1 MKRENIEQRIKNF
14 FSDFDEP
21 LKTECI
27 DYAIKCFDIYR
38 EIMRKEI
45 SDTRV
50 IMYAIDL
57 TIRKHEYKILKTA
70 NKDKDW
76 EI

>member
-45 SDTRV
+45 SDSRV
-50 IMYAIDL
+50 ISYAI
-57 TIRKHEYKILKTA
+57 EKTCRRYRYQINENA
-70 NKDKDW
+70 NKCGD
-76 EI
+76 IF